1 MIPHPD
7 VWCACSQFDRIK
19 RRRCMSVRPPQNFR
33 QSFASGPGFNALEYE
48 LSLERAS
55 ALGHQGRKVEAALA
69 ELKACDASRQSQ
81 AQRDDLLKKA
91 SYAVWIFFIQREICG
106 LRNSRDVIERYAI
119 PAEVLARLGAM

>member
-1 MIPHPD
+1 
-7 VWCACSQFDRIK
+7 
-19 RRRCMSVRPPQNFR
+19 MSVRPPQNFR